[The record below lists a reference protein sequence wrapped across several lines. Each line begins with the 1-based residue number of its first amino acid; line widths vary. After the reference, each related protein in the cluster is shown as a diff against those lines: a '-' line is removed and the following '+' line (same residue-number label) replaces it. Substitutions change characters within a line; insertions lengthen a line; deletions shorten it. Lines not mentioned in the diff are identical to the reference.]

1 MASIDDS
8 SKSEQGK
15 AKSKVVELEDVSC
28 VECYSLFWK
37 AKIITVEP
45 VTFLYM
51 LGMSF
56 SIAFTFQYYFQRYA
70 RDRLH
75 HSTVHTGISSH
86 ICITEDYLNTTIGED
101 AAQDT
106 VDVAEKHATHLTFL
120 STLPSMLVSVVS
132 TIFMG
137 PLTDRYGRK
146 FSIASANFG
155 GIVSSTLVVYIV
167 WMELNLYYF
176 IVASVVSSFF
186 GGFGVLLMGTF
197 SYVADI
203 SSHKIRSLRIGIL
216 EVMVYVSSSLTS
228 VLAGVWLV
236 EVNCDFTSLTWTPL
250 TCYLLSLLYT
260 LFLLPESLSVAQRQ
274 AKTAGSNKLKLL
286 WKGIMLY
293 FQPKLVTLKLWIC
306 LGVLLIVIINITGAV
321 IINTYFYIQK
331 PLGWNPEQI
340 GLYGGYNGLTHGL
353 ALLLLMPIA
362 TAVGVP
368 DIVLAIIGV
377 ICSCLSY
384 LFIAGVRRTWQMFVS
399 KLF

>member
-1 MASIDDS
+1 MASIDDGS
-8 SKSEQGK
+8 SKSEHGK
-15 AKSKVVELEDVSC
+15 AKSKVVESEEVSC

-51 LGMSF
+51 LGMYF
-56 SIAFTFQYYFQRYA
+56 GTAFTYQYYFQRYA
-70 RDRLH
+70 RDSLH
-75 HSTVHTGISSH
+75 HSTVHISSH

-106 VDVAEKHATHLTFL
+106 VDVAERHATHLTFL
-120 STLPSMLVSVVS
+120 TTLPSMLVSVVS

-384 LFIAGVRRTWQMFVS
+384 LFIAGVKQTWQMFVS